1 MLQYIKKY
9 IKGWLLGIL
18 LFFIF
23 ISFAFWGVGDI
34 FRQNASYIA
43 KVGKDKITRDEFLIE
58 YQFRINAMEN
68 KDLSKNERTSVAN
81 QALNNLTNRYL
92 FLNMA
97 NDMGIKISK
106 NVLKKN
112 IVNNEIFHKKDGEHK
127 FDENRYRS
135 IVLQSFGSEERYLK
149 YLENEIITDLLSN
162 HFFSQAHYP
171 TNLSKKIYDYENEK
185 KSFVIASI
193 DKILEQK
200 KIQKPNKQILE
211 NFFKKNEDSFFF
223 NERRSF
229 TYIYIDTEILSKS
242 INIDNKEIEDIYN
255 QRKEEFV
262 NKEKR
267 DVEQLVFD
275 NKNDAEKA
283 FDSLKKGE
291 PFSEVGKKTTGNDM
305 EVISFSL
312 VEKNQL
318 LEEFAENVFLLK
330 NNQFTEPVKTDIGWH
345 ILKVTKIIKEE
356 IKPIKLVEDQI
367 KKEIINDRSYD
378 ELEIILE
385 KFEDDLSKGN
395 SLEDIAKKLNLK
407 IGKRKLMEKKYF
419 LNRNNPAIFSNKKFV
434 KDIFEKEIDDNN
446 FIIEIENEDINFSF
460 GFFIT
465 RVDKIVKKTR
475 KNFEEAFDDIFNK
488 WSIIEANTKVKNKVK
503 KFNEKIEKNNF
514 VNVCDE
520 LKIDNRIVDLVNK
533 NELFQQGFPEDFIKK
548 LFKANKDEIL
558 ELDTKQTY
566 YLAKVTSVTKN
577 IFDENDYDKIKKNIE
592 QEVGMDNLEQLGYIM
607 RKKFPIKINTKI
619 FNSFISTIE

>member
-1 MLQYIKKY
+1 
-9 IKGWLLGIL
+9 
-18 LFFIF
+18 
-23 ISFAFWGVGDI
+23 
-34 FRQNASYIA
+34 
-43 KVGKDKITRDEFLIE
+43 
-58 YQFRINAMEN
+58 ME
-68 KDLSKNERTSVAN
+68 SVDPV
-81 QALNNLTNRYL
+81 R
-92 FLNMA
+92 
-97 NDMGIKISK
+97 
-106 NVLKKN
+106 
-112 IVNNEIFHKKDGEHK
+112 E
-127 FDENRYRS
+127 
-135 IVLQSFGSEERYLK
+135 
-149 YLENEIITDLLSN
+149 
-162 HFFSQAHYP
+162 
-171 TNLSKKIYDYENEK
+171 
-185 KSFVIASI
+185 
-193 DKILEQK
+193 
-200 KIQKPNKQILE
+200 NKQILE

-255 QRKEEFV
+255 QRKEEFI

-305 EVISFSL
+305 EVISFGL

-378 ELEIILE
+378 ELETILE

-446 FIIEIENEDINFSF
+446 FIIEIENEDIA
-460 GFFIT
+460 
-465 RVDKIVKKTR
+465 V
-475 KNFEEAFDDIFNK
+475 
-488 WSIIEANTKVKNKVK
+488 
-503 KFNEKIEKNNF
+503 
-514 VNVCDE
+514 
-520 LKIDNRIVDLVNK
+520 
-533 NELFQQGFPEDFIKK
+533 
-548 LFKANKDEIL
+548 L
-558 ELDTKQTY
+558 E
-566 YLAKVTSVTKN
+566 
-577 IFDENDYDKIKKNIE
+577 
-592 QEVGMDNLEQLGYIM
+592 
-607 RKKFPIKINTKI
+607 
-619 FNSFISTIE
+619 